1 MVGKKE
7 ERVARR
13 RRDVTSDARRFLSRI
28 GRRLRYSLSLSL
40 RLEGFFL
47 LEIGRSCS
55 KRGLKNIHRP
65 KIVDWCVRA
74 PSTSSSRCASTRR
87 EKIRFFFVLLS
98 SRGKVGKQFLPR
110 NNKLSCFRL
119 YVSIKILFFF
129 FFLQILPTLEGL
141 LVSRSSFDRRDRRI
155 FPTLEEFRTA
165 LKGFSTSF

>member
-1 MVGKKE
+1 MRGGE
-7 ERVARR
+7 ETSHPTLVVFFLGSVV
-13 RRDVTSDARRFLSRI
+13 DCVT
-28 GRRLRYSLSLSL
+28 LSLSL

-129 FFLQILPTLEGL
+129 FFYKSFL
-141 LVSRSSFDRRDRRI
+141 LWRDFSFLDPRSTDVID
-155 FPTLEEFRTA
+155 
-165 LKGFSTSF
+165 GFFQLWKNFEPL